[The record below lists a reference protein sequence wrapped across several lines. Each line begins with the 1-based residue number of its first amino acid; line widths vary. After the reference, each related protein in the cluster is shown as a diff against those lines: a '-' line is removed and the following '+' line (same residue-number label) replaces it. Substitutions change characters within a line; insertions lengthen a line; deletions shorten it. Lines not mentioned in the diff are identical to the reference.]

1 MLEVGITISDPEN
14 PGGSVGLTH
23 NESRL
28 HFAMWAVTSSP
39 LVIGFDLT
47 DDEKVMSVWDIV
59 ANQEVLEVSATWAGH
74 PGRLVR
80 NSTNY
85 YVSGKQFAQ
94 LSSQFSCSVVGGRQ
108 DFLCIGCCA

>member
-1 MLEVGITISDPEN
+1 MLEVGITVPDPDD
-14 PGGSVGLTH
+14 PDGSVGLTH

-47 DDEKVMSVWDIV
+47 DDDKVMSVWDIV
-59 ANQEVLEVSATWAGH
+59 ANQEVLDVSATWAGH
-74 PGRLVR
+74 PGWLVR

-85 YVSGKQFAQ
+85 YVSGGV
-94 LSSQFSCSVVGGRQ
+94 LIGR
-108 DFLCIGCCA
+108 LASLYRCMSTV